1 MNMNLVTRYKKTAVL
16 AAFVAALSISSV
28 ISAGCGACAAAAAI
42 RQSIKDAQAA
52 ALGGGSKSLED
63 ELDEV
68 DVDEEEA
75 IERAPREELVDPC
88 NPFPCTSC
96 DGKCSLN
103 CKLQALYNC
112 CVATNKE
119 VRHQGHEAKK
129 CCKKLRHELNEIED
143 LTISVI
149 DQSAECCSV
158 TDSVL
163 GDPTVQIPSLQDCFI
178 DVLSYVNT
186 NNDDVMTWIKRLYVL
201 MYQVFSCTC
210 CLT

>member
-68 DVDEEEA
+68 DADEEEA
-75 IERAPREELVDPC
+75 VERAPREELVDPC

-96 DGKCSLN
+96 DGKCSIN
-103 CKLQALYNC
+103 CKLQTLFNC
-112 CVATNKE
+112 CVATNKA

-129 CCKKLRHELNEIED
+129 CCKRLHHGLDDIED
-143 LTISVI
+143 LI
-149 DQSAECCSV
+149 
-158 TDSVL
+158 
-163 GDPTVQIPSLQDCFI
+163 GDPEVQIPSVQDCFI

-210 CLT
+210 CLN